1 MKKQTGTNT
10 TPVIDPELIAKKW
23 PTGKQPKMADIARIA
38 GVDVSTVSRA
48 LAGNPRVAKKT
59 RELIDQIVRDTGY
72 VVNEAG
78 RNLRDGRAYQVLVIV
93 QDIAA
98 PFYSDVVQGIVALFA
113 EHDINILLGITLG
126 RAKREDD
133 LAIQLL
139 SGGVYGIISLTGN
152 APQTISNTRDFN
164 RKIVAISR
172 PIPHENVA
180 CVTINNYAA
189 AREVMEYLYSMG
201 HRHIVHIG
209 GPNHSETYRLRSAAY
224 VDFMRDH
231 CLDEQINVRSTNSF
245 SDDIESG
252 TAIMRSFLDDGIRPT
267 AVFCATD
274 ELAVGAMAAAR
285 QANLDIPKDVS
296 FFGFDD
302 LQLAGLMFPALS
314 TVSVPRFEMGH
325 RGAEELYK
333 QIYKDGIP
341 SAKIMLKHQLVI
353 RDSVAEISC
362 SD

>member
-1 MKKQTGTNT
+1 
-10 TPVIDPELIAKKW
+10 
-23 PTGKQPKMADIARIA
+23 MADIARIA

-133 LAIQLL
+133 LAKQLL
-139 SGGVYGIISLTGN
+139 SGGVDGIISLTGN

-274 ELAVGAMAAAR
+274 ELAVGAMAGKPIWIY
-285 QANLDIPKDVS
+285 QKMCLSSDLTTYSWLVS
-296 FFGFDD
+296 CFQHCQLYPSRVSRWDTEERRSCISRSTKMEF
-302 LQLAGLMFPALS
+302 LQ
-314 TVSVPRFEMGH
+314 PR
-325 RGAEELYK
+325 
-333 QIYKDGIP
+333 
-341 SAKIMLKHQLVI
+341 
-353 RDSVAEISC
+353 SC
-362 SD
+362 SSINWL